1 MVAWLSC
8 GDTSLV
14 TWADSHDAGGNRGG
28 EDERVGTSL
37 ISHEA
42 VKQLT
47 HFFYTNL
54 FLPDL
59 FLHSI
64 SYPVMGLLPSKPMVQ
79 RRAMVRSLTSRISTS
94 GGSGG
99 SEETTERY
107 ISSAVC
113 DFPSER
119 FWPESNCAAIKLI
132 NERFK

>member
-47 HFFYTNL
+47 HFF
-54 FLPDL
+54 
-59 FLHSI
+59 LHEF
-64 SYPVMGLLPSKPMVQ
+64 V
-79 RRAMVRSLTSRISTS
+79 ST
-94 GGSGG
+94 
-99 SEETTERY
+99 
-107 ISSAVC
+107 
-113 DFPSER
+113 
-119 FWPESNCAAIKLI
+119 
-132 NERFK
+132 